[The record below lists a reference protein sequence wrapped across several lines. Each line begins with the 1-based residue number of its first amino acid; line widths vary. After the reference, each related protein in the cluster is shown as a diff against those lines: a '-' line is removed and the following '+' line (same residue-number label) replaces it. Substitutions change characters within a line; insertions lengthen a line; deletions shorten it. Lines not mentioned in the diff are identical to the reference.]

1 MGRDVPNSDE
11 VTDMDVE
18 RVDEEGIG
26 VPPDEDQQAPDME
39 VVPVE
44 DGHLVQASDMEVVLV
59 EEGSGTAT
67 AMEVAP
73 PGWASRS

>member
-1 MGRDVPNSDE
+1 
-11 VTDMDVE
+11 MDVE

-59 EEGSGTAT
+59 
-67 AMEVAP
+67 
-73 PGWASRS
+73 